1 MYYVF
6 LTLLVNILR
15 YIKIPKKAGER
26 SPASTHIRLY
36 VCLSYIAHVY
46 TQKPGVGKTNKRH
59 FSWIKSPDIFRP
71 CCVLCSIAGAF
82 CSFSL
87 MSHLVTSSGIS
98 SLFSL
103 SYLTPFFCILFV
115 CVRPQCFA
123 PLLLFLLSHFLYTR
137 HFIIHH
143 VAPPLFF
150 TPALFILFSLFSL
163 CFFSRVLFLHLT
175 VHHRAAYFLL
185 FNTAGA
191 ALYPLI
197 IFFFFLSLIIPHTYS
212 FISSLP
218 LFLRSLFHFCV
229 IHHTPA
235 RLLHHSLFFL
245 INTRRPIIGINTH
258 SPIIGRH
265 FLFSL
270 FCQSLH
276 RHSLSYHC
284 FYLLLFFSYLSLLSI
299 ILIHQCLIC
308 HYSLLTTR
316 VYTVQRCHYVTG
328 WLRMQPSAFFLPP
341 ARLPSVVEMGVGKEW
356 GYGAKIK
363 I

>member
-36 VCLSYIAHVY
+36 FCLSYIAHVY

-103 SYLTPFFCILFV
+103 LYLTPFFCILFV

-123 PLLLFLLSHFLYTR
+123 PLLLSLLSHFLYTR

-143 VAPPLFF
+143 VAPPLFSPPLSSSCF
-150 TPALFILFSLFSL
+150 RCSLSLLLLSCSLLASYRSPPRRLFPPVQHCRRRSVPSHYLLFS
-163 CFFSRVLFLHLT
+163 
-175 VHHRAAYFLL
+175 
-185 FNTAGA
+185 
-191 ALYPLI
+191 
-197 IFFFFLSLIIPHTYS
+197 LSLIIPHTYS

-235 RLLHHSLFFL
+235 RLLHHSHFFL
-245 INTRRPIIGINTH
+245 DQHPAAYYRDQHSFPYYRP
-258 SPIIGRH
+258 PLFVF
-265 FLFSL
+265 FLLSVTSIYYFDTSVFDMSL
-270 FCQSLH
+270 FTINNTCILQYSVVTVA
-276 RHSLSYHC
+276 
-284 FYLLLFFSYLSLLSI
+284 LSL
-299 ILIHQCLIC
+299 
-308 HYSLLTTR
+308 
-316 VYTVQRCHYVTG
+316 
-328 WLRMQPSAFFLPP
+328 
-341 ARLPSVVEMGVGKEW
+341 
-356 GYGAKIK
+356 
-363 I
+363 

>member
-197 IFFFFLSLIIPHTYS
+197 IFFF
-212 FISSLP
+212 
-218 LFLRSLFHFCV
+218 
-229 IHHTPA
+229 
-235 RLLHHSLFFL
+235 
-245 INTRRPIIGINTH
+245 
-258 SPIIGRH
+258 
-265 FLFSL
+265 
-270 FCQSLH
+270 
-276 RHSLSYHC
+276 
-284 FYLLLFFSYLSLLSI
+284 SYLSSSLIRIPLSRLFPSFFVLSFIFASFTTRLRAFSITHIFFFLDQHPAAYYRDQHSFPYYRPPLFVFFVLSILASSLFVLSLFLLVTFFLLSVTSI
-299 ILIHQCLIC
+299 YYFDTSVFDMSLFTINNTCILQ
-308 HYSLLTTR
+308 Y
-316 VYTVQRCHYVTG
+316 
-328 WLRMQPSAFFLPP
+328 
-341 ARLPSVVEMGVGKEW
+341 SVVTM
-356 GYGAKIK
+356 
-363 I
+363 

>member
-26 SPASTHIRLY
+26 SPASTHICLY
-36 VCLSYIAHVY
+36 FCLSYIAHVY

-103 SYLTPFFCILFV
+103 LYLTPFFCILFV

-123 PLLLFLLSHFLYTR
+123 PLLLSLLSHFLYTR

-163 CFFSRVLFLHLT
+163 SASSLVFSSCILPFTTAPLISSCSTLPAPLCTLSLSSFFPISHHPSYVFLYLVSSPLSSFSLSFLRHSPHACAPSPSLTFFS
-175 VHHRAAYFLL
+175 
-185 FNTAGA
+185 
-191 ALYPLI
+191 
-197 IFFFFLSLIIPHTYS
+197 
-212 FISSLP
+212 
-218 LFLRSLFHFCV
+218 
-229 IHHTPA
+229 
-235 RLLHHSLFFL
+235 
-245 INTRRPIIGINTH
+245 
-258 SPIIGRH
+258 
-265 FLFSL
+265 
-270 FCQSLH
+270 
-276 RHSLSYHC
+276 
-284 FYLLLFFSYLSLLSI
+284 
-299 ILIHQCLIC
+299 
-308 HYSLLTTR
+308 
-316 VYTVQRCHYVTG
+316 
-328 WLRMQPSAFFLPP
+328 
-341 ARLPSVVEMGVGKEW
+341 
-356 GYGAKIK
+356 
-363 I
+363 